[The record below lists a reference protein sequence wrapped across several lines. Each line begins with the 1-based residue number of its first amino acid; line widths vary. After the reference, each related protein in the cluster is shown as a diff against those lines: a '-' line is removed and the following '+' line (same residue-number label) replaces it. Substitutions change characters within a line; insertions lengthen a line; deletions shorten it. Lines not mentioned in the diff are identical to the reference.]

1 MSVLER
7 YPSGPAGIQA
17 AFDNCIGDF
26 AGAIR
31 SGRPFLSSG
40 ADNLE
45 TLAATLAAYDSVA
58 LGTAVSPK
66 DVA

>member
-1 MSVLER
+1 MLER
-7 YPSGPAGIQA
+7 YPSGLAGIQA
-17 AFDNCIGDF
+17 AFDTWIGDF
-26 AGAIR
+26 AAAIR

-40 ADNLE
+40 ADNLK

-58 LGTAVSPK
+58 RGTAVSPK